1 MIRHERAFIE
11 AAVAATKHAK
21 DLVLPLL
28 MMEAPDA
35 PWTPDRLRDLRD
47 RRDEL
52 DAFLHDAVDI
62 LVDFELPFLE
72 EEERLV
78 EEGLGLAHDPA
89 PFEVAMVEFERTFWD
104 ARFAEHQADPDR
116 WALTP
121 PPVYDVCENH
131 RLTSADV
138 RRVIA
143 DHGATSFADLAPYLG
158 TSPTCSTCHTAV
170 SRLLV
175 RELRRAK
182 EGAEGPAAE
191 SAEPKEA

>member
-1 MIRHERAFIE
+1 MIRHQRAFIE
-11 AAVAATKHAK
+11 AAVAASKNAK
-21 DLVLPLL
+21 ELVLPML

-35 PWTPDRLRDLRD
+35 PWTPARLRELLA

-52 DAFLHDAVDI
+52 DAFLHEAIDI

-89 PFEVAMVEFERTFWD
+89 PFEVAMVTFERTFWD
-104 ARFAEHQADPDR
+104 ARFAEYRADPDR
-116 WALTP
+116 WPLTP
-121 PPVYDVCENH
+121 APVYDVCENH

-138 RRVIA
+138 RAVIA
-143 DHGATSFADLAPYLG
+143 EHGATSFADLAPYLG

-182 EGAEGPAAE
+182 ESAGSPGRT
-191 SAEPKEA
+191 AEPQEA

>member
-11 AAVAATKHAK
+11 AAIAATKNAK
-21 DLVLPLL
+21 ELVLPML

-35 PWTPDRLRDLRD
+35 PWTPERLRDLHA

-72 EEERLV
+72 EEVRLADD
-78 EEGLGLAHDPA
+78 GRTLASGMA
-89 PFEVAMVEFERTFWD
+89 EFEMAMVEFERAFWD

-116 WALTP
+116 WSLTP
-121 PPVYDVCENH
+121 PPAYDVCENH

-170 SRLLV
+170 SRLLI
-175 RELRRAK
+175 RELKREK
-182 EGAEGPAAE
+182 ERQA
-191 SAEPKEA
+191 

>member
-1 MIRHERAFIE
+1 MIRHQRAFIE
-11 AAVAATKHAK
+11 AAVAASKNAK
-21 DLVLPLL
+21 ELVLPML

-35 PWTPDRLRDLRD
+35 PWTPARLRELLA

-52 DAFLHDAVDI
+52 DAFLHEAIDI
-62 LVDFELPFLE
+62 LADFELPFLE

-89 PFEVAMVEFERTFWD
+89 PFEVAMVAFERTFWD
-104 ARFAEHQADPDR
+104 ARFAEYRADPDR
-116 WALTP
+116 WPLTP
-121 PPVYDVCENH
+121 APVYDVCENH

-138 RRVIA
+138 RAVIA
-143 DHGATSFADLAPYLG
+143 EHGATSFADLAPYLG

-182 EGAEGPAAE
+182 ETAGGAGGGPGQ
-191 SAEPKEA
+191 PQEA

>member
-1 MIRHERAFIE
+1 MIRHQRAFIE
-11 AAVAATKHAK
+11 AAVAASKNAK
-21 DLVLPLL
+21 ELVLPML

-35 PWTPDRLRDLRD
+35 PWTPARLRDLRA

-52 DAFLHDAVDI
+52 DAFLHEAIDI
-62 LVDFELPFLE
+62 LADFELPFLE

-89 PFEVAMVEFERTFWD
+89 PFEVAMVAFERSFWD
-104 ARFAEHQADPDR
+104 ARFAEHQADPER
-116 WALTP
+116 RPLTP
-121 PPVYDVCENH
+121 APVYDVCENH

-138 RRVIA
+138 RAVIA
-143 DHGATSFADLAPYLG
+143 QHGATSFADLAPYLG

-182 EGAEGPAAE
+182 ETAGGAGGGPGQ
-191 SAEPKEA
+191 PQEA

>member
-11 AAVAATKHAK
+11 AAVAATKNAK

-35 PWTPDRLRDLRD
+35 PWTPERLRDLRD

-52 DAFLHDAVDI
+52 DAFLIGAVDI

-72 EEERLV
+72 EEERLAQD
-78 EEGLGLAHDPA
+78 GRTLASGMA
-89 PFEVAMVEFERTFWD
+89 EFEVAMVEFERTFWD

-121 PPVYDVCENH
+121 LPVYDVCENH

-143 DHGATSFADLAPYLG
+143 HHGATSFADLAPYLG

-182 EGAEGPAAE
+182 EGAAGPAGG
-191 SAEPKEA
+191 STEPQGA

>member
-1 MIRHERAFIE
+1 MIRRQRAFIE
-11 AAVAATKHAK
+11 AAVAASKNAK
-21 DLVLPLL
+21 ELVLPML

-35 PWTPDRLRDLRD
+35 PWTPARLRELLA

-52 DAFLHDAVDI
+52 DAFLHEAIDI
-62 LVDFELPFLE
+62 LADFELPFLE

-89 PFEVAMVEFERTFWD
+89 PFEVAMVAFERTFWD
-104 ARFAEHQADPDR
+104 ARFAEYRADPDR
-116 WALTP
+116 WPLTP
-121 PPVYDVCENH
+121 APVYDVCENH

-138 RRVIA
+138 RAVIA
-143 DHGATSFADLAPYLG
+143 EHGATSFADLAPYLG

-182 EGAEGPAAE
+182 ESAGTPQGG
-191 SAEPKEA
+191 SAEPQEA

>member
-1 MIRHERAFIE
+1 MIRHKRAFIE
-11 AAVAATKHAK
+11 AAVAATKNAK
-21 DLVLPLL
+21 ELVLPML
-28 MMEAPDA
+28 MVEAPEA
-35 PWTPDRLRDLRD
+35 PWTPERLRDLRA

-52 DAFLHDAVDI
+52 DAFLLDAVDI
-62 LVDFELPFLE
+62 LADFELPFLE
-72 EEERLV
+72 EEERLAQD
-78 EEGLGLAHDPA
+78 GRTLASGMA
-89 PFEVAMVEFERTFWD
+89 EFEVAMVDFERAFWD

-116 WALTP
+116 WSLTP
-121 PPVYDVCENH
+121 PAVYDVCDDH

-182 EGAEGPAAE
+182 DGAAGQAE
-191 SAEPKEA
+191 RSAEPTEA

>member
-1 MIRHERAFIE
+1 MIRHQRAFIE
-11 AAVAATKHAK
+11 AAVAASKNAK
-21 DLVLPLL
+21 ELVLPML

-35 PWTPDRLRDLRD
+35 PWTPARLRDLRA

-52 DAFLHDAVDI
+52 DAFLHEAIDI
-62 LVDFELPFLE
+62 LADFELPFLE

-89 PFEVAMVEFERTFWD
+89 PFEVAMVAFERTFWD
-104 ARFAEHQADPDR
+104 ARFAEYRADPDR
-116 WALTP
+116 WPLTP
-121 PPVYDVCENH
+121 APVYDVCENH

-138 RRVIA
+138 RAVIA
-143 DHGATSFADLAPYLG
+143 EHGATSFADLAPYLG

-182 EGAEGPAAE
+182 ESAGSPGG
-191 SAEPKEA
+191 SAEPQEA